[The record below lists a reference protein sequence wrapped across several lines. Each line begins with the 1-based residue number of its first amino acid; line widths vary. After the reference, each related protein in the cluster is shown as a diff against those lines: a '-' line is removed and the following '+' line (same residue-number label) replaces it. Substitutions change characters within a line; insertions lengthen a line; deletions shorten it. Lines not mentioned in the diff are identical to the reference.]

1 MGYFFYG
8 FSIALFCFDVVKC
21 QVWIIVYNDTLSEI
35 KENTWDRY
43 DKGMERSHYED
54 ISGNEQTG
62 TGGVEE
68 RSGSSV

>member
-1 MGYFFYG
+1 
-8 FSIALFCFDVVKC
+8 
-21 QVWIIVYNDTLSEI
+21 VWIIVYNDTLSEI

-62 TGGVEE
+62 T
-68 RSGSSV
+68 